1 MSMKLALA
9 MIFLALARGGGDP
22 RPETFERCF
31 QQIRPRPGESL
42 WSRVPWLT
50 DLHEARRKAA
60 AEGKPMFVQAGGKSL
75 SIGAC

>member
-9 MIFLALARGGGDP
+9 MIVLAQADGDP

-31 QQIRPRPGESL
+31 QQIRPRPGESP
-42 WSRVPWLT
+42 WTEVPWLT

-60 AEGKPMFVQAGGKSL
+60 AEGKPMFVQAAGKS
-75 SIGAC
+75 SGIGAC

>member
-1 MSMKLALA
+1 MKLALG
-9 MIFLALARGGGDP
+9 MIMLALAHGEGDP

-31 QQIRPRPGESL
+31 QQIRPRPGESP
-42 WSRVPWLT
+42 WADVPWLT

-60 AEGKPMFVQAGGKSL
+60 AEGKPIFVQAGGKSV